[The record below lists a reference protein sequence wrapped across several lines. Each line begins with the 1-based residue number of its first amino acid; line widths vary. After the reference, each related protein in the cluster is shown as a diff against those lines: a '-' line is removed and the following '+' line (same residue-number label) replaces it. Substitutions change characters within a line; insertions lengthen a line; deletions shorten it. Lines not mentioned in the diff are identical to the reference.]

1 MGTEPNL
8 PAGPARPLAGGLTVL
23 TGILRLVPHPSNFT
37 PVTALGL
44 YGGARLPLA
53 QALAL
58 PLGVMVL
65 SDVILHYVVY
75 PGFPPFHPWVYASLV
90 INVLLGRLVRHTN
103 SPAKIAAVVLVA
115 SVQFFL
121 LTNFGAWL
129 GSPFYPQTP
138 AGLAACYTAGLA
150 FVGPNSVPPV
160 GFFGNMLAGDLFFT
174 AALFGL
180 HAVLA
185 RTAFPAERVSP
196 AVQHDG

>member
-1 MGTEPNL
+1 MEKDPNH
-8 PAGPARPLAGGLTVL
+8 PAGPARPLAGSLTVL
-23 TGILRLVPHPSNFT
+23 AGVLRLVPHWWNFT

-53 QALAL
+53 QALTL
-58 PLGVMVL
+58 PLAVMAL

-90 INVLLGRLVRHTN
+90 INVLLGRLLRHTN

-129 GSPFYPQTP
+129 GSPIYPQTP
-138 AGLAACYTAGLA
+138 AGLATCYAAGLA
-150 FVGPNSVPPV
+150 FVGPNSVPPL
-160 GFFGNMLAGDLFFT
+160 GFFGNMLAGDLLFT

-180 HAVLA
+180 HTVLA
-185 RTAFPAERVSP
+185 RTAFPAERVGVV
-196 AVQHDG
+196 VQHDG